1 MWSAW
6 PNCLSL
12 SMMDL
17 FLDNWTTIALALLVA
32 MDVIVSLTPS
42 QADDKLVG
50 YLKLL
55 VQAIHQDNKK
65 KK

>member
-1 MWSAW
+1 
-6 PNCLSL
+6 
-12 SMMDL
+12 MMDL